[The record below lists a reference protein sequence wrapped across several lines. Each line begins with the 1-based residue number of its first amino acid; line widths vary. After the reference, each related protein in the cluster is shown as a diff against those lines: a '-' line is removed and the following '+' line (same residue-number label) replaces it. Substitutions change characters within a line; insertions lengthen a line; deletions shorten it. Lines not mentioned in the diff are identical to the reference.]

1 MKTSK
6 ANKINKK
13 KKTNK
18 VKFLF
23 VFFLFYFFALSTPS
37 VYAANLSGRILLQV
51 ESNGEAWYVNPQNEA
66 RYYLGRPHDAF
77 ALMRELGLGVSNKDI
92 REFLISSA
100 PSRLSGR
107 ILLQVEDKG
116 QSYYVNPLNLKLYY
130 LGRPSDAFS
139 LMRNLGLGISN
150 KDISQIKV
158 ESLSGLNKN
167 NEVKSDL
174 NNLIVKDFSFK
185 YKNKDELLSL
195 RLSGDIYKSYK
206 ESPKIFTYQANKPPK
221 DIQETF
227 YKLFLETKSGD
238 NSISDIVLGLRKI
251 ALSNNLSDDDLLEL
265 ALSFVQYIPYDNIK
279 ASKSKPEPYYPYET
293 LYLNQG
299 VCSDKTFLAY
309 QILDKMGYGVA
320 IIDMPDINHSAI
332 GVACEKKYSLHDSGY
347 CYVETTNYFP
357 ISVIPQNIDSGQAEN
372 TDYNFSNLFSS
383 TDLGNVEIRNKKF
396 GRQYMG
402 ASDVFK
408 QAEDLN
414 KAYLDLISS
423 KLSENR
429 TYQEVIL
436 YNRKV
441 ETFNNLLNSFY
452 QN

>member
-1 MKTSK
+1 MNNKKRT
-6 ANKINKK
+6 NKIKI
-13 KKTNK
+13 
-18 VKFLF
+18 FFIFSLF
-23 VFFLFYFFALSTPS
+23 IFFILPTSR
-37 VYAANLSGRILLQV
+37 VYATNLSGRILLQV
-51 ESNGEAWYVNPQNEA
+51 ESHGEAWYVNPQNEA

-77 ALMRELGLGVSNKDI
+77 ALIRELGLGVSNKDI
-92 REFLISSA
+92 RDFLISTA

-150 KDISQIKV
+150 KDISRLKV
-158 ESLSGLNKN
+158 ETLSSLNKN
-167 NEVKSDL
+167 NEAENSP

-185 YKNKDELLSL
+185 YKNKEELLRL
-195 RLSGDIYKSYK
+195 RLSSDIYQSYK

-227 YKLFLETKSGD
+227 YKLFLETKPGD
-238 NSISDIVLGLRKI
+238 DSVSDIVLSLRKI

-265 ALSFVQYIPYDNIK
+265 ALSFIQYIPYDNIK
-279 ASKSKPEPYYPYET
+279 ASKPEPEPYYPYET
-293 LYLNQG
+293 IYLNRG

-309 QILDKMGYGVA
+309 QVLDKMGYGVA

-332 GVACEKKYSLHDSGY
+332 GIACEKKYSLHDSGY
-347 CYVETTNYFP
+347 CYAETTNYFP

-372 TDYNFSNLFSS
+372 TAYNFSNLFSS
-383 TDLGNVEIRNKKF
+383 ASLGNVEIRNKKF
-396 GRQYMG
+396 GLQYMG
-402 ASDVFK
+402 ASAVFR
-408 QAEDLN
+408 QADDLN
-414 KAYLDLISS
+414 KAYLDLIGS
-423 KLSENR
+423 KLGENR
-429 TYQEVIL
+429 TYQEVFL
-436 YNRKV
+436 YNSKV